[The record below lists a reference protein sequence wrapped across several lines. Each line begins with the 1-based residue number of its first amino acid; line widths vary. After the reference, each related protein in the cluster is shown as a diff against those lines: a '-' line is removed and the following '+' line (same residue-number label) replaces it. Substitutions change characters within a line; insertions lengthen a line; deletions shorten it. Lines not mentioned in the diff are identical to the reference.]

1 MALTM
6 MAVTVP
12 TALVWVVAGDV
23 LNRLIER
30 PTMRRAVS
38 LGLAL
43 LIVATIVLV
52 WI

>member
-1 MALTM
+1 
-6 MAVTVP
+6 
-12 TALVWVVAGDV
+12 V

-30 PTMRRAVS
+30 PARRRAVS

-43 LIVATIVLV
+43 LIVATIALV